1 MASENIEA
9 YNLFEDIKFKSESQE
24 IEFVDENNN
33 KKLLLVLFQEIE
45 TDLLDAVVHRDGNE
59 SDDETDGP
67 LSFIKNIL
75 ENVKKDFENI
85 KFDEERKNFLN
96 ILTKI
101 FAT

>member
-9 YNLFEDIKFKSESQE
+9 RNLFEDIKVKSESQE

-45 TDLLDAVVHRDGNE
+45 TDLLHAVVHRAGNE